1 MTLIENKTKFLIT
14 DFNRSL
20 LRLLD
25 FDGNILKSSNPNNVL
40 KYPMGVC
47 VLEDENK
54 EKIFIGDD
62 KQNKIFVFNSNFE
75 LKFQFDDQNL
85 KYPDYM
91 KIGNEFDKTRL
102 YVSDCYNN
110 KITIWNTG
118 NGSFIAKIGIET
130 SKQIIFT
137 KNSLFV
143 SSPVIEHQF
152 INNKMIKMNK
162 R

>member
-110 KITIWNTG
+110 KITTRNIQFVTTSNT
-118 NGSFIAKIGIET
+118 
-130 SKQIIFT
+130 
-137 KNSLFV
+137 
-143 SSPVIEHQF
+143 
-152 INNKMIKMNK
+152 IKHLN
-162 R
+162 